1 MTDVPGVKIAADAPG
16 APAGRKGVLQFLL
29 YALVGAVGTL
39 AHYAVLI
46 STVSLHLLG
55 PVAASVTGAI
65 VGAIVNY
72 FLNVRY
78 TFRSASNGPAMVKFA
93 ITAALGALLNGL
105 LMKLQIDAFGLHYL
119 VAQLIAT
126 VVVLLLT
133 YTINLLWTF
142 RHPKAA

>member
-1 MTDVPGVKIAADAPG
+1 MTETNN
-16 APAGRKGVLQFLL
+16 RRQGVLQFLL

-39 AHYAVLI
+39 AHYGVLI
-46 STVSLHLLG
+46 TTVSLHWLD
-55 PVAASVTGAI
+55 PVTASVTGAI

-78 TFRSASNGPAMVKFA
+78 TFRSASNGAAMLKFA
-93 ITAALGALLNGL
+93 ITAALGAVLNGL
-105 LMKLQIDAFGLHYL
+105 LMKLQIDAFGIHYL
-119 VAQLIAT
+119 VAQLVAT

-133 YTINLLWTF
+133 YTVNLLWTF